1 MSSDW
6 RISRSWSTFSN
17 QRRSLSTGPVSSSAW
32 TPHSK
37 RVPSPARRTTRR
49 FWQTKNNVKY
59 RRDRNW
65 FESTRLSNR
74 NFRRKKG
81 KNSITLSTTTM
92 WVNVFEMMLLPTK
105 NFIINSKRS
114 SSNKLMKKESNMKMI
129 SSCSNKNK
137 PSKRVLHS
145 RKRLPSP
152 KIRIKRSS
160 TRLMKLKKN
169 LLKLNLKMIQKKDK
183 KLMISYAPVVMV
195 NLNNATNNSAKC

>member
-1 MSSDW
+1 
-6 RISRSWSTFSN
+6 
-17 QRRSLSTGPVSSSAW
+17 
-32 TPHSK
+32 
-37 RVPSPARRTTRR
+37 
-49 FWQTKNNVKY
+49 
-59 RRDRNW
+59 
-65 FESTRLSNR
+65 
-74 NFRRKKG
+74 
-81 KNSITLSTTTM
+81 M
-92 WVNVFEMMLLPTK
+92 WVNVFEMMLLPAK
-105 NFIINSKRS
+105 RGIISSRRN

-129 SSCSNKNK
+129 SSCSNRNK

-183 KLMISYAPVVMV
+183 KLMISYPPVVMV

>member
-1 MSSDW
+1 M
-6 RISRSWSTFSN
+6 
-17 QRRSLSTGPVSSSAW
+17 
-32 TPHSK
+32 
-37 RVPSPARRTTRR
+37 
-49 FWQTKNNVKY
+49 KY
-59 RRDRNW
+59 KRDRNS

-105 NFIINSKRS
+105 RGIISSRRN

-129 SSCSNKNK
+129 SSCSNRNK